1 MYIEMTIKEALEL
14 NKGDKN
20 SKVLVAISDLEDD
33 EVVNFVKKTRRE
45 CDAIIRQAETIAHSC
60 DEFMDSLMCYSEK
73 QDIERIVPIGRIS
86 TILMRGK
93 IKESVS

>member
-1 MYIEMTIKEALEL
+1 MYVEMTIKEALEL

-20 SKVLVAISDLEDD
+20 SKVLVAVSNLEDD

-45 CDAIIRQAETIAHSC
+45 CDIIIKQAETIAHSC